1 MVQKTYEVTVEAVV
15 QRTVIVEA
23 ANADEADILGCQ
35 EVKGLLGALS
45 TEMYQLRR
53 IDDVN

>member
-1 MVQKTYEVTVEAVV
+1 MKKTYEVTVEAVV

-35 EVKGLLGALS
+35 EVKGLVGALS
-45 TEMYQLRR
+45 TEMYELRR